1 MLALIVDDK
10 TKHQF
15 LKLSHT
21 LQILRH
27 IQRLIQPPPPYTLT
41 PHIYVCTHTHTHSD
55 LICIIMD
62 IFLQLFEEI
71 LILSINS
78 RQNF

>member
-27 IQRLIQPPPPYTLT
+27 IQRLTAPSPLHTHT
-41 PHIYVCTHTHTHSD
+41 SHICMYTHTHTLRPYMYNNGHISATV
-55 LICIIMD
+55 
-62 IFLQLFEEI
+62 
-71 LILSINS
+71 
-78 RQNF
+78 

>member
-27 IQRLIQPPPPYTLT
+27 VQRLIAPSPLHTHT
-41 PHIYVCTHTHTHSD
+41 SHICMYTHTHSD

-62 IFLQLFEEI
+62 IFLQLFEET
-71 LILSINS
+71 LI
-78 RQNF
+78 

>member
-27 IQRLIQPPPPYTLT
+27 IQRLTAPSPLHLT
-41 PHIYVCTHTHTHSD
+41 YMYVHTHTHTQT
-55 LICIIMD
+55 LYV
-62 IFLQLFEEI
+62 
-71 LILSINS
+71 
-78 RQNF
+78 

>member
-27 IQRLIQPPPPYTLT
+27 IQLETYSPLPLT
-41 PHIYVCTHTHTHSD
+41 HSHLTYMYVHTHTHTQT
-55 LICIIMD
+55 LYV
-62 IFLQLFEEI
+62 
-71 LILSINS
+71 
-78 RQNF
+78 